1 MKRISGGQTSLG
13 ADCHAPIR
21 SRRRSSGGGERQEL
35 SQSDQPVDRDF
46 ESQPAASPRTNRT
59 SRTSPP
65 GRLRDDDSDGTFRS
79 VVRHGPTREAPTP
92 VFRTKL
98 LATPTCV
105 SASAQAVRAAAWF
118 YNTYFR
124 VFFANCED
132 FCRADVPKRSSCWL
146 ILPITTYSAAQARH
160 PAMGRLRDLESGG
173 PRGCDARAVA
183 SGGQT
188 VNV

>member
-35 SQSDQPVDRDF
+35 SQSDQPADRDF

-79 VVRHGPTREAPTP
+79 IVRHGPPRGRRLLLARALSIELAQPTLDRPPRDARDPRDRRDAPTP
-92 VFRTKL
+92 MRTRLRRAPPPPRTLIK
-98 LATPTCV
+98 
-105 SASAQAVRAAAWF
+105 RAAH
-118 YNTYFR
+118 R
-124 VFFANCED
+124 LPPHRD
-132 FCRADVPKRSSCWL
+132 RAL
-146 ILPITTYSAAQARH
+146 IDHITRFNNRPPI
-160 PAMGRLRDLESGG
+160 
-173 PRGCDARAVA
+173 
-183 SGGQT
+183 
-188 VNV
+188 

>member
-79 VVRHGPTREAPTP
+79 VVRHGPTPSPANRPTPSQATADVSREASARALG
-92 VFRTKL
+92 VNDDD
-98 LATPTCV
+98 V
-105 SASAQAVRAAAWF
+105 SLAAAGG
-118 YNTYFR
+118 
-124 VFFANCED
+124 
-132 FCRADVPKRSSCWL
+132 SSK
-146 ILPITTYSAAQARH
+146 
-160 PAMGRLRDLESGG
+160 G
-173 PRGCDARAVA
+173 RGC
-183 SGGQT
+183 
-188 VNV
+188 

>member
-65 GRLRDDDSDGTFRS
+65 GRLRDDDSDGAFLQAAE
-79 VVRHGPTREAPTP
+79 GTRTLD
-92 VFRTKL
+92 L
-98 LATPTCV
+98 LHDNCWSDPLI
-105 SASAQAVRAAAWF
+105 SDEIRAKPIS
-118 YNTYFR
+118 TGYF
-124 VFFANCED
+124 E
-132 FCRADVPKRSSCWL
+132 
-146 ILPITTYSAAQARH
+146 
-160 PAMGRLRDLESGG
+160 G
-173 PRGCDARAVA
+173 
-183 SGGQT
+183 
-188 VNV
+188 